1 MLRRYPTAEMCVCFV
16 FQDRFYAMSKTTQWD
31 ACLQFVQAH
40 LVDIQHRWDACTSA
54 LTRQAQTCPATLTT
68 AMLDERLRDYISSQQ
83 TSFSRKLNYQLA
95 TFKQEIQEKSLH
107 QALVA
112 HTLTNDQVRSQQ
124 ETI

>member
-1 MLRRYPTAEMCVCFV
+1 
-16 FQDRFYAMSKTTQWD
+16 
-31 ACLQFVQAH
+31 
-40 LVDIQHRWDACTSA
+40 
-54 LTRQAQTCPATLTT
+54 
-68 AMLDERLRDYISSQQ
+68 MLDERLRDYISSQQ